1 MFACVYACRL
11 YEHVYVFVYVLSPL
25 FIFYISLLLSN
36 NNHLY
41 VLSDNHADLFTH
53 LHYFTCIYIYI
64 YVLLYVLSSIFVSM
78 NFSNQIVPIYVLLEN
93 NVDLFYKK
101 HAFKSS

>member
-25 FIFYISLLLSN
+25 FIFYISLLLSY

-41 VLSDNHADLFTH
+41 VCLIIMLIY
-53 LHYFTCIYIYI
+53 LPIYIILHVYI